1 MEERVETMDDY
12 KQELEASF
20 KKAEEGDVLTG
31 TVIGIDDDQITVDL
45 QSYAEGIIKK
55 EHFSNNPD
63 CVLKDEV
70 QKGDEVTATVIK
82 ADDGRGHVLLSK
94 KEANDMAAWERM
106 EKCLEDKSAIEVKV
120 DGVVKGG
127 VVAYVDGIRGFI
139 PASKL
144 DVSYVEHL
152 EDWLGKE
159 LSVQAVTV
167 DREAKKLVLSARDL
181 AFARRQE
188 ERKKK
193 IAACE
198 VGAVLE
204 GVVETIQ
211 NYGAFVKLDNGV
223 IGLLHVSQI
232 SDKRIKSPAAVLS
245 EGQKV
250 TVKITAV
257 KDGRVSLSM
266 KALLDVSEPEE
277 AGSHGDYVE
286 EGRAFTSLGSLLK
299 GIKLD

>member
-12 KQELEASF
+12 KQELDASF
-20 KKAEEGDVLTG
+20 KKAEVGDVLTG
-31 TVIGIDDDQITVDL
+31 TVIGVDDDQITVDL

-82 ADDGRGHVLLSK
+82 TDDGQGHVLLSK
-94 KEANDMAAWERM
+94 KEANDMAAWDRM
-106 EKCLEDKSAIEVKV
+106 ERCLEDKSAIEVKV

-127 VVAYVDGIRGFI
+127 VVAHVDGIRGFI

-144 DVSYVEHL
+144 DVSYVENL
-152 EDWLGKE
+152 EEWLGRE
-159 LSVQAVTV
+159 ISVQAVTV

-181 AFARRQE
+181 AFAKRRE

-198 VGAVLE
+198 VGAVVE

-211 NYGAFVKLDNGV
+211 DYGAFVKLDNGV
-223 IGLLHVSQI
+223 TGLLHVSQI
-232 SDKRIKSPAAVLS
+232 SDKRIKTPAAVLD

-266 KALLDVSEPEE
+266 KALLGVSEPEE
-277 AGSHGDYVE
+277 HVSHGDYVE
-286 EGRAFTSLGSLLK
+286 EGRASTSLGSLLK

>member
-12 KQELEASF
+12 KKELDASF
-20 KKAEEGDVLTG
+20 KKAEVGDVLTG
-31 TVIGIDDDQITVDL
+31 TVIGVDDDQITVDL

-70 QKGDEVTATVIK
+70 QKGGEVTATVIK
-82 ADDGRGHVLLSK
+82 ADDGHGHVLLSK
-94 KEANDMAAWERM
+94 KEANDMAAWDRM

-127 VVAYVDGIRGFI
+127 VVAYVDGLRGFI

-144 DVSYVEHL
+144 DVSYVENL

-181 AFARRQE
+181 AFAKWRE

-198 VGAVLE
+198 VGAVVE

-211 NYGAFVKLDNGV
+211 DYGAFVKLDNGV
-223 IGLLHVSQI
+223 TGLLHVSQI
-232 SDKRIKSPAAVLS
+232 SDKRIKTPAAVLS

-257 KDGRVSLSM
+257 KDSRVSLSM
-266 KALLDVSEPEE
+266 KALLDRGEPEE
-277 AGSHGDYVE
+277 AGSHGDYIE